1 MNVKNAQLNITAGL
15 TSQFP
20 DDKMPQ
26 IAFSGRSNVG
36 KSSLINTLMGRKSLA
51 RVSSAPG
58 KTITIN
64 FYEIN
69 KSFYLVDMPGYGY
82 AKRSPEQKKQWSALT
97 DGYYTNDGS
106 HGMLCAVAQL
116 VDLKAGATNDDLMM
130 MEWLSQ
136 SGLDWFIVAT
146 KADKLNKTDRAKAI
160 QKLSELVDGVD
171 IIPYSSLN
179 GEGKDNVWQRIE
191 QALADNG

>member
-1 MNVKNAQLNITAGL
+1 MTVKNAELKITAGL
-15 TSQFP
+15 VNQFP
-20 DDKMPQ
+20 CDGKAQ
-26 IAFSGRSNVG
+26 VAFSGRSNVG

-69 KSFYLVDMPGYGY
+69 KEFYLVDMPGYGY

-106 HGMLCAVAQL
+106 HGKLKVVAQL

-146 KADKLNKTDRAKAI
+146 KADKLNKTERAKA
-160 QKLSELVDGVD
+160 LTALNELVDGVD

-179 GEGKDNVWQRIE
+179 GEGKNDVWNRIGA
-191 QALADNG
+191 ALAEN